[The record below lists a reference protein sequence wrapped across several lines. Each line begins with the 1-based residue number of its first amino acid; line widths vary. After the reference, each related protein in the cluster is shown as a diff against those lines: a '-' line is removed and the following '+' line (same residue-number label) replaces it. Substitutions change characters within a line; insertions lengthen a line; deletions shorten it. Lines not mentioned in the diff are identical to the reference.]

1 MLVSDTEYKSC
12 IIEIVTN
19 GVVGSK
25 IRAEIGA
32 PSLIAG
38 IGGSQGW
45 ADAFETARTI
55 RDFCSPFKFVV
66 VSRPQP
72 RACISLLHV
81 TKENKVQSGRCSK
94 FEISWTVSTSFRVGA
109 VRLLRQA
116 INGNARLLV
125 DSSRFSIIPHERGY
139 ICATAETASD
149 FARFHC
155 EQKKKKTKTV
165 PIVFRRLRKRREF
178 IVGHRC
184 CRRRCYATVS
194 SWKVEL
200 IPYVPWPFLSRS
212 SNVLREISRGIC
224 IPRVAKAFVQFARR
238 NKKRR
243 VRI

>member
-45 ADAFETARTI
+45 ADAFEMARTI

-94 FEISWTVSTSFRVGA
+94 FEIS
-109 VRLLRQA
+109 
-116 INGNARLLV
+116 
-125 DSSRFSIIPHERGY
+125 
-139 ICATAETASD
+139 
-149 FARFHC
+149 
-155 EQKKKKTKTV
+155 
-165 PIVFRRLRKRREF
+165 
-178 IVGHRC
+178 
-184 CRRRCYATVS
+184 
-194 SWKVEL
+194 
-200 IPYVPWPFLSRS
+200 
-212 SNVLREISRGIC
+212 
-224 IPRVAKAFVQFARR
+224 
-238 NKKRR
+238 
-243 VRI
+243 

>member
-32 PSLIAG
+32 SSLIAG
-38 IGGSQGW
+38 IGGW

-94 FEISWTVSTSFRVGA
+94 FEIS
-109 VRLLRQA
+109 
-116 INGNARLLV
+116 
-125 DSSRFSIIPHERGY
+125 
-139 ICATAETASD
+139 
-149 FARFHC
+149 
-155 EQKKKKTKTV
+155 
-165 PIVFRRLRKRREF
+165 
-178 IVGHRC
+178 
-184 CRRRCYATVS
+184 
-194 SWKVEL
+194 
-200 IPYVPWPFLSRS
+200 
-212 SNVLREISRGIC
+212 
-224 IPRVAKAFVQFARR
+224 
-238 NKKRR
+238 
-243 VRI
+243 